1 LTEGA
6 IAQWNMERPFCDVH
20 HIGLTDVSLCYLS
33 EGAGDEGMGMR
44 KLIAS
49 VTVVAAMAL
58 AASSQF
64 ALGGDNGQSNLA
76 LQVACNSL
84 MGV

>member
-1 LTEGA
+1 MILIGLATLRISRRGGSGCQISA

-20 HIGLTDVSLCYLS
+20 HIGLTDVILCYPV
-33 EGAGDEGMGMR
+33 GRRKGYEGMGMR

-58 AASSQF
+58 AASS
-64 ALGGDNGQSNLA
+64 
-76 LQVACNSL
+76 
-84 MGV
+84 